1 MLIDVKKTWQRFCQV
16 FSRQVDKVRV
26 DEMIRLY
33 RLLARCIALIT
44 LKPKIVDE
52 LLGTRNCEADERKRI
67 NEIVWLESDMPQ
79 GGCTLYSK
87 NLTTSGPYNLKTL

>member
-1 MLIDVKKTWQRFCQV
+1 MVGL
-16 FSRQVDKVRV
+16 
-26 DEMIRLY
+26 E

-67 NEIVWLESDMPQ
+67 NEMI
-79 GGCTLYSK
+79 
-87 NLTTSGPYNLKTL
+87 